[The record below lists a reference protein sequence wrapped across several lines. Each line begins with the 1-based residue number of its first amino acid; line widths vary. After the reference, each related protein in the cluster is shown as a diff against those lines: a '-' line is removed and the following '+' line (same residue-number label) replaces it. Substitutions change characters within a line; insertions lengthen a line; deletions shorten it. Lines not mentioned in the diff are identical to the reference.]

1 MTEIVLIGLGNMG
14 APMAANLSKAGYKV
28 TGFDVSPSARHAA
41 TDLGLDVVEFPA
53 EAIASADIVITMLPN
68 GALVEEVILGPEGVL
83 THLSV
88 GGLVVDS
95 STIDVAT
102 TKRLHD
108 DVTANGFTFV
118 DAPVS
123 GGVPKAQ
130 AGTLTFMVGGT
141 EGAFVRAKPVLSRMG
156 AKIVHAGGPGAG
168 QAAKVCNN
176 MLFSGA
182 MIATCEAFLLAEK
195 LGLQN
200 EKLFDILS
208 SSSGDTWALHNFTPL
223 PGLVPGSAADEG
235 YVARFA
241 ASLMSKDL
249 GLALGAAAEAGLTLP
264 VSEVANQLYAEYA
277 AAEGHLDTSGIIR
290 QLRRRN
296 N

>member
-1 MTEIVLIGLGNMG
+1 MIKIVLIGLGNMG
-14 APMAANLSKAGYKV
+14 APMAASLSGAGYDV
-28 TGFDVSPSARHAA
+28 TGVDVSPAARQTAS
-41 TDLGLDVVEFPA
+41 DLGVEVVEDPA
-53 EAIASADIVITMLPN
+53 NAIARADVVITMLPN
-68 GALVEEVILGPEGVL
+68 GALVKEVLLGPGGVL
-83 THLSV
+83 THLSP

-108 DVTANGFTFV
+108 DVTAKGYTFV

-123 GGVPKAQ
+123 GGVAKAR

-141 EGAFVRAKPVLSRMG
+141 VQAFLKAEPVLSRMG
-156 AKIVHAGGPGAG
+156 AKIIHAGGAGAG

-182 MIATCEAFLLAEK
+182 MIATCEAFLLGEK
-195 LGLQN
+195 LGLQHH
-200 EKLFDILS
+200 KLFEVLS
-208 SSSGDTWALHNFTPL
+208 SSSGDTWALQNFTPL

-235 YVARFA
+235 YSARFA
-241 ASLMSKDL
+241 AALMSKDL
-249 GLALGAAAEAGLTLP
+249 RLALGAAAEVGLNLP
-264 VSEVANQLYAEYA
+264 VSEVANELYAEYA
-277 AAEGHLDTSGIIR
+277 AEEGHLDTSGIIR

-296 N
+296 R